1 MTLQEKK
8 ARMDAL
14 VADWRESGMSQKDYA
29 RTHGIKISTIR
40 YWIAKSGKSGLPQP
54 DFIQVGVP
62 SGQNIRI
69 RYPHG
74 VELILPV
81 QTPAALLRMLISL

>member
-1 MTLQEKK
+1 MTLHEKK
-8 ARMDAL
+8 TKMDAL
-14 VADWRESGMSQKDYA
+14 VADWRESGMSQIDYA
-29 RTHGIKISTIR
+29 RTHGIKISTVR
-40 YWIAKSGKSGLPQP
+40 YWIAKSRKSGIQS

-62 SGQNIRI
+62 VGQNIRI

-81 QTPAALLRMLISL
+81 QSPVGMLRMLISL